1 MSKAKREIEMVV
13 FDMAGTTV
21 DEQNVV
27 YKTLHKAI
35 VAANVKVSLETVLE
49 YGAGKEKHK
58 AIKDVLTYL
67 KSDKLKDS
75 QIIFDNFKKL
85 LTVTYATL
93 EVKPIKGVENI
104 LLDLRADG
112 IKVVLN
118 TGYDRKTA
126 TLLLD
131 KLKWDEKVHYDVL
144 ITASDVVNGRPNP
157 DMIFQAMEL
166 LGVTDASKVLKA
178 GDSAIDIEEGKNAG
192 CGITVGVLSGAQTK
206 AQLEKEKPTYIL
218 ESLVNLKDIFKRI

>member
-1 MSKAKREIEMVV
+1 MMMMSETKRKIDMVV

-35 VAANVKVSLETVLE
+35 VAANVEVSLETVLE

-58 AIKDVLTYL
+58 AIKDVLTHL

-85 LTVTYATL
+85 LTVAYATL
-93 EVKPIKGVENI
+93 EVKPIKGVENV
-104 LLDLRADG
+104 LLNLRSEG

-131 KLKWDEKVHYDVL
+131 KLKWDEKIHYDAL
-144 ITASDVVNGRPNP
+144 ITASDVVNGRPHP

-218 ESLVNLKDIFKRI
+218 ESLVNLKDIL

>member
-1 MSKAKREIEMVV
+1 MMMSETKRKIDMVV

-35 VAANVKVSLETVLE
+35 VAANVEVSLETVLE

-58 AIKDVLTYL
+58 AIKDVLTHL

-85 LTVTYATL
+85 LTVAYATL
-93 EVKPIKGVENI
+93 EVKPIKGVENV
-104 LLDLRADG
+104 LLNLRSEG

-131 KLKWDEKVHYDVL
+131 KLKWDEKIHYDAL
-144 ITASDVVNGRPNP
+144 ITASDVVNGRPHP

-218 ESLVNLKDIFKRI
+218 ESLVNLKDIL